1 MEEMGL
7 ICKEG
12 PSQLQ
17 KVQSILDLAFTN
29 GDSSLLD
36 KLNESKF
43 HTEWKEM
50 IEFTNIA
57 CSYTSTP
64 VGNVCTGTRSNQ
76 MKDNYQYGKLIHDCS
91 VACTGGSICS
101 NNRCDNFDSDALCR
115 EAQEYAMTASSVH
128 CTHAL
133 FQMLCAS
140 TLHTCKCAFTCA
152 HTSSHTGPQLTI

>member
-43 HTEWKEM
+43 HTEWKDM

-64 VGNVCTGTRSNQ
+64 VGTMCTGTRSNQ
-76 MKDNYQYGKLIHDCS
+76 MKDNYQYGKIIHECS
-91 VACTGGSICS
+91 ETCYPGSHTSVCS
-101 NNRCDNFDSDALCR
+101 NNKCDNFNSDNSCR
-115 EAQEYAMTASSVH
+115 EAQEYAMTAYRLIIFRNFLLSIILAQNAK
-128 CTHAL
+128 TRL
-133 FQMLCAS
+133 
-140 TLHTCKCAFTCA
+140 
-152 HTSSHTGPQLTI
+152 